1 MKYRLD
7 AFAVNWASPP
17 VGIWPKHVPLTVDLP
32 DDAEPSGWKLHWGRD
47 GIVALCSQRAVRR
60 QRQVREAFNQL
71 HRDMTAEHRA
81 DIRAAVLM
89 WGMQLLAG
97 IAFGVGIVGLLVGLS
112 DSVGK
117 AVG

>member
-32 DDAEPSGWKLHWGRD
+32 DDAEPSGWRFHWGSD
-47 GIVALCSQRAVRR
+47 ALVASASNRIVRR
-60 QRQVREAFNQL
+60 QRQVMEAFGQL
-71 HRDMTAEHRA
+71 HQDMTAEHRA

-97 IAFGVGIVGLLVGLS
+97 IALGVGIVGLLVGLS

>member
-1 MKYRLD
+1 M
-7 AFAVNWASPP
+7 
-17 VGIWPKHVPLTVDLP
+17 
-32 DDAEPSGWKLHWGRD
+32 
-47 GIVALCSQRAVRR
+47 
-60 QRQVREAFNQL
+60 EAFGQL
-71 HRDMTAEHRA
+71 HQDMTAEHRA